1 MIYKKKRSEVQ
12 GLWCRKNKKFYY
24 LETGVHSI
32 RNPLDR
38 IKSSL
43 VTRELLEWNINGTR
57 RHEEPEVKMSWAEA
71 EERGY
76 EVECIYLNPHVKAQI
91 EDLKSDKPTSVNNPW
106 K

>member
-38 IKSSL
+38 IKNSL
-43 VTRELLEWNINGTR
+43 VTRELLEWNISGTR
-57 RHEEPEVKMSWAEA
+57 RHEEPVIKMSWAEA
-71 EERGY
+71 DERGY
-76 EVECIYLNPHVKAQI
+76 EVECIYLNPHVKTQVEAAKNK
-91 EDLKSDKPTSVNNPW
+91 KSTNANNPW